1 MISKIISINEI
12 GELADFICANT
23 FFDYQDKQ
31 KILNEFDPQKRAE
44 MLFTLLKNENLTLNI
59 EAEIQEKVNKEVDKN
74 QREYYL
80 REEMKVIADQLG
92 DGENPIEEADEYREK

>member
-1 MISKIISINEI
+1 
-12 GELADFICANT
+12 
-23 FFDYQDKQ
+23 
-31 KILNEFDPQKRAE
+31 

-92 DGENPIEEADEYREK
+92 DGETRLKRLMNTEKK